1 MNKLLISLLIVLIPG
16 LTLAGG
22 YDPRQARIDEYLKQ
36 AFSLYNQ
43 AEFDEAIC
51 LYKKALDIKPDESQ
65 TWYWLGRSYYRTGQ
79 MDQFFSAW
87 DRFIRLSK
95 EDTSEIKRKMKM
107 YLEIPGSSNIYESL
121 DTIEANKIEEAIFYN
136 PAGIGIDSEDN
147 LYLCSFGSNAILK
160 FSSLGNYLG
169 QFSGL
174 KPVSGFKPVGQ
185 KETLNKP
192 YGIALDMEDNIYVTD
207 LGNNQVQ
214 KFDSNGN
221 FLMKFGKEGK
231 NKGEFI
237 SPKGITLDKEANI
250 YVVDS
255 GNSRIQVFSKEGKF
269 IGKIGEMG
277 RGNAQLLNPLGV
289 ALDGKKWVWVIEQDG
304 KYLKKFARSG
314 NFQNSFA
321 FPQEGLTPGGIIY
334 GGDGKL
340 YIAFLQGVIFK
351 FNTETEIW
359 EGLTIDSKLSFP
371 SGLAINK
378 YGLLYVTNFDKNS
391 ISIFMP
397 EGFKKTQFD
406 AFVQSIDT
414 SHYPTITMSVVI
426 TTQNKIPLNCLT
438 VNNFKVEEMNRWMRP
453 ITISSPLL
461 DNEYSVTTFIIDTSK
476 KMTRYKNDVQNL
488 LNKFVND
495 LNGGIS
501 AVSLISFDEDIE
513 QIQPITR
520 NKTAMR
526 NSIERLTFNKHKN
539 KDTIFSAIKLGI
551 DEMTDLVCRK
561 AICLITCGDEVE
573 EGTLFRECSFYAKNN
588 YIPIFVV
595 DYRLQNQTNSLKNLA
610 ELSLGDYYLGY
621 KSVEAQKLYKTIVQ
635 ETKKQHVYLI
645 SYETPQEQWAG
656 EWVDVF
662 VSAGHEHLYA
672 SDKINYIVPEGK
684 GMDKKIIEKIEQ
696 RIEKKELEEIAK
708 AKEKEKEKGEGK
720 EAHKAAGGHG
730 AKAKPEGFPILPKG
744 EESIELEINQ
754 PIKEK
759 FISDDAAAKPAG
771 GHGGGH

>member
-1 MNKLLISLLIVLIPG
+1 MNKLLIFLTIILIPG
-16 LTLAGG
+16 LTLSEG
-22 YDPRQARIDEYLKQ
+22 YDPKHGRVDEYLKQ
-36 AFSLYNQ
+36 AFSLYNC

-51 LYKKALDIKPDESQ
+51 LYKKALDIKPDHSQ

-79 MDQFFSAW
+79 MEQFFSAW

-107 YLEIPGSSNIYESL
+107 YLEIPVSSNIYESL
-121 DTIEANKIEEAIFYN
+121 DTIEANKIEEATFYN
-136 PAGIGIDSEDN
+136 PAGIAIDSADN

-160 FSSLGNYLG
+160 FSSLGNYLL
-169 QFSGL
+169 QFPGF
-174 KPVSGFKPVGQ
+174 KPVPGLKPVGQ
-185 KETLNKP
+185 KETLSKP
-192 YGIALDMEDNIYVTD
+192 YSIALDMEDNIYVTD
-207 LGNNQVQ
+207 SGNNQVQ

-221 FLMKFGKEGK
+221 FLMKFGQEGK

-237 SPKGITLDKEANI
+237 SPKGIALDKEAKI

-255 GNSRIQVFSKEGKF
+255 GNSRIQIFSKEGKF

-277 RGNAQLLNPLGV
+277 KGKDKLLNPIGI
-289 ALDGKKWVWVIEQDG
+289 ALDEKKGIWIIEQGG
-304 KYLKKFARSG
+304 KYLKKFAGSG

-321 FPQEGLTPGGIIY
+321 LPQEGLTPGGIIY

-340 YIAFLQGVIFK
+340 YIAFLQGLIFK
-351 FNTETEIW
+351 FNIETEIW
-359 EGLTIDSKLSFP
+359 EGLTVGSKLSSP
-371 SGLAINK
+371 CGLAMNK

-397 EGFKKTQFD
+397 DGFKKTQFD
-406 AFVQSIDT
+406 ALVKSIDT
-414 SHYPTITMSVVI
+414 SHYPTITMPVLI
-426 TTQNKIPLNCLT
+426 TTQNKAPLNCLT

-453 ITISSPLL
+453 ITISAPLL
-461 DNEYSVTTFIIDTSK
+461 DNEYCVTTFIIDTSK
-476 KMTRYKNDVQNL
+476 KMTKYKNDVQRL
-488 LNKFVND
+488 LNKFIND
-495 LNGGIS
+495 LNGGVS
-501 AVSLISFDEDIE
+501 AVSLIGFDENIE

-520 NKTAMR
+520 NKTALR
-526 NSIERLTFNKHKN
+526 NSIERLAFDKHKD
-539 KDTIFSAIKLGI
+539 KDTIFSAIRLGI
-551 DEMTDLVCRK
+551 DNMTNLICRK
-561 AICLITCGDEVE
+561 AICLIVCGDEIE
-573 EGTLFRECSFYAKNN
+573 EGTLFKECSFYAKNN
-588 YIPIFVV
+588 HIPLFVI

-610 ELSLGDYYLGY
+610 ELSLGDYYLAY

-645 SYETPQEQWAG
+645 SYQTSQEQWAG
-656 EWVDVF
+656 EWVDVS

-672 SDKINYIVPEGK
+672 RDKINYIVPAGK

-696 RIEKKELEEIAK
+696 RIKKKELEEIAK
-708 AKEKEKEKGEGK
+708 EKEEGK
-720 EAHKAAGGHG
+720 EAHKKAEGHGGGGGHG
-730 AKAKPEGFPILPKG
+730 GAAKPEGFSKLPKG
-744 EESIELEINQ
+744 EEAIDLEMNE